1 MIGQL
6 PFYKRGQLPSLC
18 TSLSLTKWPIN
29 IMLHR
34 APFTALICCF
44 WKKLVRISMQS
55 SKKATS
61 ASRKPTRSFQKWR
74 LIKCTLQNN
83 KIIKC
88 YGGAKHL
95 LNKRDESGLIQ
106 LKKIEDA
113 INGPESKETRKHHQN
128 NDKFRKTFLKEV

>member
-1 MIGQL
+1 
-6 PFYKRGQLPSLC
+6 
-18 TSLSLTKWPIN
+18 
-29 IMLHR
+29 
-34 APFTALICCF
+34 
-44 WKKLVRISMQS
+44 MQS

-128 NDKFRKTFLKEV
+128 NDKFRKTFLKEAQVYVYDGMVANPCISNTSIVFPDIVFHNISFSEATGTSQFDTLFSA